1 MPAIPEHEAT
11 GREELAGSRCSRTFL
26 EWGKAPD
33 RLWESRLILK
43 MPACSPSAPY
53 RSRRLAREPE
63 SGPTSGLLFE
73 RGARTSA
80 HLRSRP
86 DAFLSLTAGRSRRLI
101 AWPV

>member
-43 MPACSPSAPY
+43 MPACSQSAPY

-73 RGARTSA
+73 RGAGTSA
-80 HLRSRP
+80 RLRSGP
-86 DAFLSLTAGRSRRLI
+86 EAFRSPAEGRFRRLMR
-101 AWPV
+101 